1 MMSLVVSQLDGL
13 VVYPDGQLPG
23 LYQRQVIF
31 FPVVDVVF
39 GLAHLLCL
47 VIIPGD
53 WEQMAGLFGD
63 LQTEL
68 QYKPGWKLLR

>member
-1 MMSLVVSQLDGL
+1 MSQLDGL

-53 WEQMAGLFGD
+53 WEQMAGL
-63 LQTEL
+63 LATC
-68 QYKPGWKLLR
+68 KLNCSISLDGNCYDKAVA

>member
-1 MMSLVVSQLDGL
+1 MSLVVSQLVGL